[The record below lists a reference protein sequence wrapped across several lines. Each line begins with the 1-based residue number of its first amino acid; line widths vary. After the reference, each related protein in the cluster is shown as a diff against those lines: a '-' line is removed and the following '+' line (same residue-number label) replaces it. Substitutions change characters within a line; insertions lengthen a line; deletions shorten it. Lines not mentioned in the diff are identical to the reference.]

1 MAPLLKNLRHNPL
14 ALTFVF
20 DSTNRC
26 IKMNEKLKN
35 HPLNG
40 IGLDAL
46 LGDLVRE
53 YGWDILAEQ
62 LPISCFKNYP
72 SFKSS
77 VKFLKRTEWA
87 RERLEDLYLYKFLQY
102 PLPQGEQTDL
112 PPRNRIIE
120 EPRASDSA
128 ATIEL
133 GEPEFFATP
142 SARSNTGSAGSSR
155 RRPQRN
161 VDQGSSSEETENTR
175 SSNSHSPVKAD
186 GTPDPWAKW
195 RK

>member
-1 MAPLLKNLRHNPL
+1 
-14 ALTFVF
+14 
-20 DSTNRC
+20 
-26 IKMNEKLKN
+26 MNEKLRN

-53 YGWDILAEQ
+53 YGWDVLAEQ
-62 LPISCFKNYP
+62 LPISCFTNYP

-87 RERLEDLYLYKFLQY
+87 RERLEDLYIYKFLQY
-102 PLPQGEQTDL
+102 PLPQGDQQSL

-120 EPRASDSA
+120 DARNSDA
-128 ATIEL
+128 PAVIEL
-133 GEPEFFATP
+133 GEAEFFATP
-142 SARSNTGSAGSSR
+142 AARTGEKSNAGSRRSFEGMSYSDRARTGRSSEQPTSDDRSAGEDGPDSATASDS
-155 RRPQRN
+155 PSN
-161 VDQGSSSEETENTR
+161 ETGG
-175 SSNSHSPVKAD
+175 K
-186 GTPDPWAKW
+186 PDPWAKW